1 MLILKSKDQ
10 DLLHRFEE
18 LSSQRKSILF
28 LINELFD
35 SVTTFCITCKRTRFS
50 SADWAHPEL
59 EFVIADGPAPGRW
72 RGLAGM
78 AEGYRGVLSAWDE
91 VRVQADDYRGLD
103 DEHMLVLDHR
113 TGRGRTSGLEVG
125 QIGSRAATLF
135 QILDGRVVKLVLYWD
150 RDRALADLGL
160 GSQTDDADGPP
171 G

>member
-1 MLILKSKDQ
+1 MATANL
-10 DLLHRFEE
+10 DLVR
-18 LSSQRKSILF
+18 SIYADW
-28 LINELFD
+28 ERGD
-35 SVTTFCITCKRTRFS
+35 FS

-125 QIGSRAATLF
+125 QIGSRWPHRACIFLFGPTPGPVRPGVISIAARSTA
-135 QILDGRVVKLVLYWD
+135 G
-150 RDRALADLGL
+150 DL
-160 GSQTDDADGPP
+160 
-171 G
+171 

>member
-1 MLILKSKDQ
+1 MATANL
-10 DLLHRFEE
+10 DLVR
-18 LSSQRKSILF
+18 SIYADW
-28 LINELFD
+28 ERGD
-35 SVTTFCITCKRTRFS
+35 FS

-59 EFVIADGPAPGRW
+59 EFVIADGPAPDRW

-78 AEGYRGVLSAWDE
+78 AAGYRGVLSAWDE

-160 GSQTDDADGPP
+160 AP
-171 G
+171 GAGAAEAPG